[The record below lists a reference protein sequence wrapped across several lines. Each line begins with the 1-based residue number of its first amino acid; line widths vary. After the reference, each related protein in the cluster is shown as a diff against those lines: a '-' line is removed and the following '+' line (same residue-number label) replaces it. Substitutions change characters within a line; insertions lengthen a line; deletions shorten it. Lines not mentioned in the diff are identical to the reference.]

1 MKVRISIYAKIA
13 GLFLTNVIVLALL
26 LGWIVR
32 QQWGISALPTFR
44 SDKLE
49 KVGETLFRELEK
61 LPSGEWDGLLA
72 RASQEH
78 AVTFYLYSIDGPRLA
93 GPADFLPGNVHGEIT
108 GGIGNRRR
116 PPPLGQDFGGRPPPP
131 PPAAPPRQQTD
142 EKPRNKVN
150 PRPIL
155 SAADGYWSLT
165 PGTLERVEG
174 PWKVALVTRSE
185 SPTGNGFYT
194 DTLGIFWLCAAML
207 VISLLV
213 WLPFIH
219 SAMRSLRKM
228 RSTAGKLAAGDFTA
242 RANERRNDELGALG
256 QSVNHMADQIGSLV
270 EGQKRLLGDIAHE
283 LSSPIARMQAVLG
296 ILESPGGGQDNRE
309 KYMAKLDG
317 ELQQMGALVQ
327 ELLSLSK
334 ASLHRSIE
342 LRPIP
347 LRQQIERIIER
358 EKQNG
363 EVIFVEVAE
372 ETVVVGEPELLSR
385 AIGNVLRNAIRYAG
399 ESGPITIQSTR
410 SNDEVVLTISD
421 HGPGVPETSLPRI
434 FDAFY
439 RPDIAR
445 TRETGGNGLGLAIVK
460 TCIEAMHGRVTARNR
475 SGGGLVVEMTL
486 LCE

>member
-13 GLFLTNVIVLALL
+13 GLFLANIIVLALL

-49 KVGETLFRELEK
+49 KVGEKLFRELEK
-61 LPSGEWDGLLA
+61 LPASEWDGLLTK
-72 RASQEH
+72 ASREH
-78 AVTFYLYSIDGPRLA
+78 GVTFYLYSADGPRLA
-93 GPADFLPGNVHGEIT
+93 GPADFLPGNVHSEIT
-108 GGIGNRRR
+108 GGIGDRRR
-116 PPPLGQDFGGRPPPP
+116 PPPLGEDFGGRQPPPP
-131 PPAAPPRQQTD
+131 PEPPRQQTD
-142 EKPRNKVN
+142 EKPKNGVN

-165 PGTLERVEG
+165 PGTLGRVEG

-194 DTLGIFWLCAAML
+194 NTLGIYWLCAAML
-207 VISLLV
+207 IISLLV

-219 SAMRSLRKM
+219 SAMRSLRRM
-228 RSTAGKLAAGDFTA
+228 QSTAGKLAAGDFTA

-256 QSVNHMADQIGSLV
+256 HSVNHMADQIGSLV
-270 EGQKRLLGDIAHE
+270 DGQKRLLGDIAHE

-296 ILESPGGGQDNRE
+296 ILESTGGQDNRE

-334 ASLHRSIE
+334 ASLRRSIE

-363 EVIFVEVAE
+363 EVVVVEVPE
-372 ETVVVGEPELLSR
+372 EIVVLGEPELLSR

-399 ESGPITIQSTR
+399 KSGPITIQATR
-410 SNDEVVLTISD
+410 ANDETLITISD
-421 HGPGVPETSLPRI
+421 QGPGVSEDSLPRI

-439 RPDIAR
+439 RPDTAR